1 MGEPDLESIISSA
14 SNDRG
19 KSLAGRLSD
28 ARGKPM
34 SIAVGPWVKM
44 RRCWPGPPTVCFSSI
59 ADVLLHCRELRVT
72 SLSRRQLTRRTLGS
86 EARNKT
92 LPSPIYFAEAKFK
105 SVNRTG
111 DTRMFTKT
119 KIALAAALILGTA
132 SAGLANDSG
141 ENHQDNDR
149 GTVVGVNHLTSGNSA
164 SAAGVYGYAAP
175 SIHKHRPVRE
185 QTQSQYRRPL
195 WSTRRNSAA
204 SYDYA
209 GRGEFSP
216 SNYNFARQVYGWD
229 GGLYPFNIGPD
240 GRPTPLTSDGKCW
253 MPSQWGPP
261 EWAPC
266 P

>member
-1 MGEPDLESIISSA
+1 MDVRATAQYP
-14 SNDRG
+14 
-19 KSLAGRLSD
+19 
-28 ARGKPM
+28 
-34 SIAVGPWVKM
+34 PWVKL
-44 RRCWPGPPTVCFSSI
+44 RRCWPRPRTVCFSSI

-72 SLSRRQLTRRTLGS
+72 SLSGRQLTRRTLGS

-92 LPSPIYFAEAKFK
+92 LPSPIYFAEAKFT

-111 DTRMFTKT
+111 DTTMFTKT

-204 SYDYA
+204 S
-209 GRGEFSP
+209 SL
-216 SNYNFARQVYGWD
+216 W
-229 GGLYPFNIGPD
+229 
-240 GRPTPLTSDGKCW
+240 SDG
-253 MPSQWGPP
+253 
-261 EWAPC
+261 E
-266 P
+266 